1 MHKLLATAAL
11 AAGLMMP
18 FAATPS
24 AAVAVGLPCQHDSI
38 EGFMCGI
45 QYDDDL
51 TACDLGPEGQQAG
64 CRATAMGDYA
74 RCMNTC

>member
-1 MHKLLATAAL
+1 MRKILAIAVL
-11 AAGLMMP
+11 AGGLMIP
-18 FAATPS
+18 LATPS
-24 AAVAVGLPCQHDSI
+24 AAVTVGLPCQNDSI

-51 TACDLGPEGQQAG
+51 TACELGPEGQQAG
-64 CRATAMGDYA
+64 CRATAMGNFA

>member
-1 MHKLLATAAL
+1 MRKLLAIAAL
-11 AAGLMMP
+11 AGGLMIP
-18 FAATPS
+18 LATPS
-24 AAVAVGLPCQHDSI
+24 AAVTVGLPCENASM

-51 TACDLGPEGQQAG
+51 TSCELGPEGQQAG
-64 CRATAMGDYA
+64 CRAAAMGAYG